1 MDVGFLLK
9 KLQDQLQNP
18 ATSATDFYN
27 SYATTEDVICG
38 NKNAFSGESLLVDD
52 DLLHKIMKS
61 GNMNGFND
69 NNASD
74 MSDSI
79 HSKVSHVVD
88 ALQVSRDW
96 MLFKAIGGKIHERL
110 NLLATLV
117 ASDFTTI
124 LAESEI
130 NNLFNEKLLYNNYF
144 LWLELCL
151 IFRGDFYYKVI
162 Q

>member
-1 MDVGFLLK
+1 
-9 KLQDQLQNP
+9 
-18 ATSATDFYN
+18 
-27 SYATTEDVICG
+27 
-38 NKNAFSGESLLVDD
+38 
-52 DLLHKIMKS
+52 
-61 GNMNGFND
+61 
-69 NNASD
+69 
-74 MSDSI
+74 
-79 HSKVSHVVD
+79 
-88 ALQVSRDW
+88 

-151 IFRGDFYYKVI
+151 IFGGDFYYKVI

>member
-1 MDVGFLLK
+1 MKTSTIDFCFRNPAFSIEQQTTALMDVGFLLK

-38 NKNAFSGESLLVDD
+38 NKNSFSGESLLVDD

-88 ALQVSRDW
+88 ALQVSRD
-96 MLFKAIGGKIHERL
+96 
-110 NLLATLV
+110 
-117 ASDFTTI
+117 
-124 LAESEI
+124 
-130 NNLFNEKLLYNNYF
+130 
-144 LWLELCL
+144 
-151 IFRGDFYYKVI
+151 
-162 Q
+162 